1 MANLVKS
8 TRLFPNSSLTIL
20 FAALY
25 SVTHL
30 IVGQGLELTSTFCA
44 LFIAGPLIWISVCD
58 WRSFEIP
65 DIGIGAL
72 VAATLLVLTLQ
83 PPEAILSH
91 AITALGI
98 GALTWAL
105 GELHYR
111 SKGHEGIGIGDAKL
125 FAASGFLLGPLK
137 LPDLVFLSSVGGII
151 VCLIAFAST
160 GSLKRGMA
168 FGPFIAYATFIM
180 LHSDPLFL

>member
-1 MANLVKS
+1 MANLFKPI
-8 TRLFPNSSLTIL
+8 RLFPNSGLTIL

-25 SVTHL
+25 AVTHL
-30 IVGQGLELTSTFCA
+30 VVGQDLELTNTFCA
-44 LFIAGPLIWISVCD
+44 LFIAGPLIWVSVCD
-58 WRSFEIP
+58 WLSFEIP
-65 DIGIGAL
+65 DVGIAAL
-72 VAATLLVLTLQ
+72 AVATLLVLSLQ
-83 PPEAILSH
+83 PPESILSH

-125 FAASGFLLGPLK
+125 FAAGGFLLGPLK

-151 VCLIAFAST
+151 VCLVAFAST

-180 LHSDPLFL
+180 FHSDPLFL